1 MEVKDTD
8 GIPNY
13 IDIFIKSNMQ
23 QLLEIHDKSIVQDGE
38 GFLVFNC
45 NKNENK
51 MDVFFMNKE
60 TISNNYSNINYQ
72 EIKNRAEDKRIFLI
86 NDIELKLYFLLYL

>member
-1 MEVKDTD
+1 MDIKDTD

-23 QLLEIHDKSIVQDGE
+23 QLLEIHDNSIVQDGE

-72 EIKNRAEDKRIFLI
+72 EIKNRAEGKRIFLI

>member
-8 GIPNY
+8 GIPDY
-13 IDIFIKSNMQ
+13 IDNFIKKNIKN
-23 QLLEIHDKSIVQDGE
+23 LLEIHDNSVDQDGE
-38 GFLVFNC
+38 GFLIFNC

-72 EIKNRAEDKRIFLI
+72 EIRKNADNKRIFLI
-86 NDIELKLYFLLYL
+86 NDTELKLYFLLYL

>member
-8 GIPNY
+8 GIPDY
-13 IDIFIKSNMQ
+13 IDTFIKSNMQ
-23 QLLEIHDKSIVQDGE
+23 KLLEIHDNSIVQDGE

-45 NKNENK
+45 NKTENK

-60 TISNNYSNINYQ
+60 TISNNYNINYQ
-72 EIKNRAEDKRIFLI
+72 EIRNNANGKRIFLI

>member
-8 GIPNY
+8 GIPDY

-23 QLLEIHDKSIVQDGE
+23 QLLEIHDNGIVQDGE

-72 EIKNRAEDKRIFLI
+72 EIRKKADNKRIFLI